1 MKKFISNL
9 LSLVLAFALL
19 GSNIV
24 SATYVIDNTLNDG
37 LISSVLTKNDDL
49 TNKIFEKKENG
60 YFTKNGINQ
69 ISLLINNNIKS
80 VNISGDLSAN
90 LVGEYDTINYNGQQG
105 FVGVFEGTLE
115 DGTFITLDVT
125 YTESNVF
132 AILSAG
138 YLGDENYENA
148 FFGEIAN
155 STIEINEVNTQ
166 NYLSNLNETININD
180 QNYIEPRIQSR
191 TVHQGGINLTSV
203 NGAGLLGELNIYFAD
218 EMEDAG
224 LIDIYAKLNTNCT
237 GVQTYLAN
245 YDYSVAQSIYSVK
258 ADKFY
263 IKVRTNYAGLSINY
277 NNYEPEAYEDET
289 TIIIPIV
296 YKSGGVWTVD
306 TITGTVLVES
316 ITVTKSNSTSNSTKD
331 IISWEIYKNGGWPAS
346 TFEGNENSQKGM
358 GAQVEY
364 KLRAS
369 LTEEDQIPLTAEG
382 KIRYSALITVDD
394 EPNIQI
400 HYTTPPRNITRHVTA
415 LPNN

>member
-1 MKKFISNL
+1 MKRLISSL
-9 LSLVLAFALL
+9 LSLLLSFALI
-19 GSNIV
+19 GSNII
-24 SATYVIDNTLNDG
+24 SASYVIDNTINDG
-37 LISSVLTKNDDL
+37 IISSILTKNDDL
-49 TNKIFEKKENG
+49 TNKIFEKKDNG
-60 YFTKNGINQ
+60 YFKKNDVNQ
-69 ISLLINNNIKS
+69 ISLLINNNNKS
-80 VNISGDLSAN
+80 VNISGDLSVD
-90 LVGEYDTINYNGQQG
+90 LVGEYDIINYNGQQG

-125 YTESNVF
+125 YTESEVF

-138 YLGDENYENA
+138 YLGDSNYENA
-148 FFGEIAN
+148 FFGKIAN
-155 STIEINEVNTQ
+155 STTEINEVNTQ
-166 NYLSNLNETININD
+166 NYLSNLNETVNING
-180 QNYIEPRIQSR
+180 QNGIEPRIQST
-191 TVHQGGINLTSV
+191 TVHQGGIDLNSV

-224 LIDIYAKLNTNCT
+224 LIDIYAKLNTNCA

-263 IKVRTNYAGLSINY
+263 LKVRTNYGGLGINY

-289 TIIIPIV
+289 TIIVPIV
-296 YKSGGVWTVD
+296 YKSSGVWTVD
-306 TITGTVLVES
+306 TITGTILVES
-316 ITVTKSNSTSNSTKD
+316 ITVTKSNSANSSQND
-331 IISWEIYKNGGWPAS
+331 IISWEIYKNGGWSAS

-369 LTEEDQIPLTAEG
+369 LTEEAQIPLTAEG

-400 HYTTPPRNITRHVTA
+400 HYTTPPRSITSYVTA